1 MKANRIHRFGPPE
14 VIVIDDIARPTPK
27 PDELVVRVAAAGVGP
42 WDALIREHKSAV
54 NISLPVILGS
64 DLASVVDSVGSAVT
78 QFKPGDEV
86 YGVTNKDFCGA
97 YAEYAVD
104 QAKMIAPKRSL

>member
-64 DLASVVDSVGSAVT
+64 DLAGCRRFRGISGHAIQARRRGLRCNEQRFLRSVRRIRGGPS
-78 QFKPGDEV
+78 
-86 YGVTNKDFCGA
+86 
-97 YAEYAVD
+97 
-104 QAKMIAPKRSL
+104 